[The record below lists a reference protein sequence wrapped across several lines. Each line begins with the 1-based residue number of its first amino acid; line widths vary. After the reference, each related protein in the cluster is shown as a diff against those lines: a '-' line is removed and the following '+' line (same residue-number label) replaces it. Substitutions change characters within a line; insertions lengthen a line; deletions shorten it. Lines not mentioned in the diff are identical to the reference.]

1 MQKLAPVLT
10 GASLLRYRSRES
22 VNHLWFGFPQGALNR
37 KNNQNNSEEYVKLNS
52 QPR

>member
-22 VNHLWFGFPQGALNR
+22 VLHYYIGFPQGALNR
-37 KNNQNNSEEYVKLNS
+37 NPENWAHWDA
-52 QPR
+52 QPETV